1 MNTVGDFIKSGS
13 IDIVPILT
21 LVLRKSVA
29 SLISHSDYQ
38 LNNIEITKLYEL
50 VDKRAKGV
58 PFAYLNNKKGFYH
71 LEFIVTEAT
80 LIPRPETEL
89 LVDIALKILDKD
101 SNYEIVDLGT
111 GSGVI
116 AVTLAD
122 IRPNWNLTAT
132 DLSVFALEVAKKN
145 KTKDINFLHG
155 YWLDAVGEKKFDMI
169 VCNPPYIAEKDP
181 HLKELT
187 FEPISALTSGT
198 DGLDDIKAI
207 IKKAPEHLNK
217 NGYLLLE
224 HGHDQ
229 QAEVVKLLR
238 KDFNNIKRF
247 NDYSNIERAVLAKVK
262 K

>member
-1 MNTVGDFIKSGS
+1 MT
-13 IDIVPILT
+13 
-21 LVLRKSVA
+21 
-29 SLISHSDYQ
+29 
-38 LNNIEITKLYEL
+38 
-50 VDKRAKGV
+50 
-58 PFAYLNNKKGFYH
+58 
-71 LEFIVTEAT
+71 
-80 LIPRPETEL
+80 
-89 LVDIALKILDKD
+89 
-101 SNYEIVDLGT
+101 
-111 GSGVI
+111 
-116 AVTLAD
+116 
-122 IRPNWNLTAT
+122 
-132 DLSVFALEVAKKN
+132 KKN